1 MAELQNVSGIF
12 DGRRSLPAANNV
24 STSLTYLP
32 SGFWVLS
39 SCTTIQ
45 DPWLQSLLNLIN
57 QSPVQNCIIYW
68 TRHPHHAVFFWFAT
82 VWNDQ
87 INSQWLK
94 CLHRPI
100 KPNEMLCKYVFV
112 QRLEIRGGSQSF
124 EAQVWIF
131 FEFEGSE
138 ESLTFGLAKSLK

>member
-68 TRHPHHAVFFWFAT
+68 TRHPLVQFSS
-82 VWNDQ
+82 D
-87 INSQWLK
+87 LP
-94 CLHRPI
+94 LY
-100 KPNEMLCKYVFV
+100 EMI
-112 QRLEIRGGSQSF
+112 RLIHN
-124 EAQVWIF
+124 
-131 FEFEGSE
+131 
-138 ESLTFGLAKSLK
+138 GLSVSTGQ

>member
-24 STSLTYLP
+24 STSLMYLP
-32 SGFWVLS
+32 SRFWVLN

-45 DPWLQSLLNLIN
+45 DPWLQSLLNLIKSKSSSELYHLLN
-57 QSPVQNCIIYW
+57 QTSSC
-68 TRHPHHAVFFWFAT
+68 AVFFWFAT